1 MLKIP
6 YHRKDFF
13 QIAINYDQET
23 NTSSGLAVVRSGCDI
38 THLIRSG
45 IEALGNPSTHPL
57 LLPVIL
63 LEREVNELTN
73 RLSIHHQKLDDLE
86 ATAGQHEYSGIPVGD
101 PLELDFVSVT
111 RRLNF
116 IGCGVT
122 FDLVR
127 IKCFLLAL
135 EQVTQWGHC
144 LELRR
149 STDHSSNK
157 QPGNNDRSSM
167 LTARVDYLTHT
178 CRILLLEAESEKT
191 RVQALSQ
198 AVSLPLWYMSAT
210 LINSSKVYQFMAAK
224 DAKTNLSLAETSA
237 IIAKASKEDSEVMK
251 TIAMASKRDSSAMKT
266 ISILGMFFLPG
277 TFIAASPLDLLAAQ
291 MLILRS

>member
-1 MLKIP
+1 LLKIP
-6 YHRKDFF
+6 YYRKDFF
-13 QIAINYDQET
+13 QIAINYNQET
-23 NTSSGLAVVRSGCDI
+23 NISSGLAVVRSGCDI
-38 THLIRSG
+38 VHLIRSG
-45 IEALGNPSTHPL
+45 IKALGNPDTHPL

-63 LEREVNELTN
+63 LDREVNELTN
-73 RLSIHHQKLDDLE
+73 GLSLHHQKLDDLE
-86 ATAGQHEYSGIPVGD
+86 AIAGQHEYSGIPVGD
-101 PLELDFVSVT
+101 PLELDFVSAT

-127 IKCFLLAL
+127 IKSSLLAL
-135 EQVTQWGHC
+135 EQVAQWGNC

-149 STDHSSNK
+149 NTDHSSNK
-157 QPGNNDRSSM
+157 QSGNDRSSM

-178 CRILLLEAESEKT
+178 CRILLLESESEKS

-198 AVSLPLWYMSAT
+198 AVGLPLSYMSAA

-224 DAKTNLSLAETSA
+224 DAKTNLRLAETSA
-237 IIAKASKEDSEVMK
+237 FIAKASKEDSEVMK
-251 TIAMASKRDSSAMKT
+251 TIAMESKRDSSAMKT
-266 ISILGMFFLPG
+266 ISILGMLFLPG

-291 MLILRS
+291 MLIICS